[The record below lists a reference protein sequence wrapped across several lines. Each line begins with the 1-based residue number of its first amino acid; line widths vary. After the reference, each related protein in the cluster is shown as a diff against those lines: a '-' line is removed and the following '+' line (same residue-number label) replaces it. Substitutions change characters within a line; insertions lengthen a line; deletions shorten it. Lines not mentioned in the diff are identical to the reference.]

1 MTLRRSTTPLI
12 TAALAA
18 LLLFGAALAV
28 ARSSSTVGARPV
40 PKLGKT
46 VAVDAK
52 GRTLYALSGETAKH
66 LKCTSSAC
74 LAIWPPLTVSKHA
87 HPTLGKAVHGR
98 LGTLRRANG
107 RRQVTLRGKPL
118 YRYSGD
124 SAPDDANGEGITSF
138 GGTWHAVLAGSGT
151 APAPAP
157 TPAPSPSPSYPPY
170 Y

>member
-1 MTLRRSTTPLI
+1 MTRRRSASPLI
-12 TAALAA
+12 AATVAA
-18 LLLFGAALAV
+18 LLLVAAAFAV

-74 LAIWPPLTVSKHA
+74 LSIWPPLTVSRTAKL
-87 HPTLGKAVHGR
+87 TVGKAVHGK
-98 LGTLRRANG
+98 LGTLRRADG

-124 SAPDDANGEGITSF
+124 SAPDDANGDGITSF
-138 GGTWHAVLAGSGT
+138 GGTWHAVLAGGGT
-151 APAPAP
+151 TTPAPAPAP
-157 TPAPSPSPSYPPY
+157 TPSPSYPPY